1 MPCVVSGKQPVDCRP
16 TVTRNSLENGGR
28 SGAIRLQAAGV
39 PELVHWRRGLGAVGW
54 SMATGPRLDLL
65 QARISFSFFWL

>member
-1 MPCVVSGKQPVDCRP
+1 MPSVVSGKQPVDCRP

-28 SGAIRLQAAGV
+28 SGAM
-39 PELVHWRRGLGAVGW
+39 LVHLRRGLGAVGW

-65 QARISFSFFWL
+65 QARINFSFFWL